1 MVQRLQNAGFV
12 EIKNDIVDEV
22 SEEYNDEL
30 FGMLGKSENQTMRK
44 ENFYGVPCEIMIYAY
59 YLKYNDYFCLLKTAP
74 DMEKKKLEDLLVS
87 VSENDDYAFRVF
99 YDLYY
104 RSVFRFTYY
113 FLRNKEAC
121 GEVVS
126 NVFVAVWKSRVS
138 LRRISNIDAYLYV
151 VARNE
156 SNRYLRECQARHHC
170 LSLEE
175 IPVSVLDLNSPPHD
189 GEAPD
194 SHLIESELE
203 ELICRLVNDLPERCR
218 TVFLLNRQERLSSR
232 EIAEI
237 LSLSEST
244 VRVQLKIA
252 VDRIVAGVRKYYPDL
267 KLIPLLL
274 VLFSGRF

>member
-1 MVQRLQNAGFV
+1 
-12 EIKNDIVDEV
+12 
-22 SEEYNDEL
+22 
-30 FGMLGKSENQTMRK
+30 
-44 ENFYGVPCEIMIYAY
+44 
-59 YLKYNDYFCLLKTAP
+59 
-74 DMEKKKLEDLLVS
+74 MEKKKKLEDLLVS

-156 SNRYLRECQARHHC
+156 SNRYLRECQAQRRC
-170 LSLEE
+170 LSLED
-175 IPVSVLDLNSPPHD
+175 IPISVLDLNSPPHD

-194 SHLIESELE
+194 SRLLESEVE
-203 ELICRLVNDLPERCR
+203 ELVRCLINDLPERCR
-218 TVFLLNRQERLSSR
+218 TVFLLNRQEGLSSR
-232 EIAEI
+232 EIARA

-244 VRVQLKIA
+244 VRVQIKIA
-252 VDRIVAGVRKYYPDL
+252 VDRIVTGIRKHYPDL
-267 KLIPLLL
+267 KLISLLMF
-274 VLFSGRF
+274 LFSSRF

>member
-1 MVQRLQNAGFV
+1 
-12 EIKNDIVDEV
+12 
-22 SEEYNDEL
+22 
-30 FGMLGKSENQTMRK
+30 
-44 ENFYGVPCEIMIYAY
+44 
-59 YLKYNDYFCLLKTAP
+59 
-74 DMEKKKLEDLLVS
+74 MEKKKKLEDLLVS

-156 SNRYLRECQARHHC
+156 SNRYLRECQAQRRC
-170 LSLEE
+170 LSLED
-175 IPVSVLDLNSPPHD
+175 IPISVLDLNSPPLHD

-194 SHLIESELE
+194 SRLLESEVE
-203 ELICRLVNDLPERCR
+203 ELVRRLINDLPERCR
-218 TVFLLNRQERLSSR
+218 TVFLLNRQEGLSSR
-232 EIAEI
+232 EIARA

-244 VRVQLKIA
+244 VRVQIKIA
-252 VDRIVAGVRKYYPDL
+252 VDRIVTGIRKHYPDL
-267 KLIPLLL
+267 KLISLLMF
-274 VLFSGRF
+274 LFSSRF